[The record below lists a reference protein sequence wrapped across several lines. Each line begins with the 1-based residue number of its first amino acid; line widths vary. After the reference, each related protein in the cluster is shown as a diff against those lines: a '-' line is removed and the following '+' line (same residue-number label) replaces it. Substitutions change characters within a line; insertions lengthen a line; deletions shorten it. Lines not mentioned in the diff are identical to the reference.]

1 MCGRFSLATDTEELA
16 QRFGFEGDGLPRQAR
31 FNIAPG
37 QETLTVV
44 GDGSRNNARYMMWGL
59 IPSWAKDPSAGSRMI
74 NARAETIDARPA
86 FRNAFERRRCLVLAD
101 GFYEWM
107 KVGRRRTPVRVI
119 LKSGEPFAFAG
130 LWETWRSPEDVVVT
144 SCAIVTTTPNAVLQ
158 PIHNRMPVILPR
170 EAESLW
176 LDTGRARPDEL
187 RRLLAP
193 YPAADMEAYEVS
205 SLVNSTGNDTPYV
218 IERVAWSQAALPVE

>member
-1 MCGRFSLATDTEELA
+1 M
-16 QRFGFEGDGLPRQAR
+16 PRLAR

-44 GDGSRNNARYMMWGL
+44 SDGSRNNALYMRWGL

-119 LKSGEPFAFAG
+119 LRSGEPFAFAG
-130 LWETWRSPEDVVVT
+130 LWETWMSPEDVVVA
-144 SCAIVTTTPNAVLQ
+144 SCSIVTTTPNAVLK

-176 LDTGRARPDEL
+176 LDTSRASPDEL

-218 IERVAWSQAALPVE
+218 IERVAWSQAALSVE

>member
-1 MCGRFSLATDTEELA
+1 M
-16 QRFGFEGDGLPRQAR
+16 PRQAR

-37 QETLTVV
+37 QEMLTVV
-44 GDGSRNNARYMMWGL
+44 GDGSRNNALYMMWGL

-86 FRNAFERRRCLVLAD
+86 FRNAFERRRCLVPAD

-107 KVGRRRTPVRVI
+107 KVGRRKTPVRVI
-119 LKSGEPFAFAG
+119 LRSGEPFAFAG

-144 SCAIVTTTPNAVLQ
+144 SFAIVTTTPNAVLQ

-176 LDTGRARPDEL
+176 LDTGRASPDEL

-218 IERVAWSQAALPVE
+218 IERVAWSQAALPIE

>member
-16 QRFGFEGDGLPRQAR
+16 QRFGFEGAGSPRQAR

-44 GDGSRNNARYMMWGL
+44 SDGSRNNARYMRWGL
-59 IPSWAKDPSAGSRMI
+59 IPSWAKDASAGSRMI

-119 LKSGEPFAFAG
+119 LRSGEPFAFAG

-144 SCAIVTTTPNAVLQ
+144 SCAIVTTTHNAVLQ

-170 EAESLW
+170 EAEILW
-176 LDTGRARPDEL
+176 LDMGRASPDEL
-187 RRLLAP
+187 RGLLAP

>member
-1 MCGRFSLATDTEELA
+1 MCGRFSLVTDAEELA
-16 QRFGFEGDGLPRQAR
+16 QRFGFEGGGLSRQAR

-44 GDGSRNNARYMMWGL
+44 GDGSRNNARYMRWGL

-119 LKSGEPFAFAG
+119 LRSGEPFAFAG
-130 LWETWRSPEDVVVT
+130 LWETWRSPEDVVVA

>member
-16 QRFGFEGDGLPRQAR
+16 RRFGFEGDGLPRQAR

-37 QETLTVV
+37 QEMLTVV
-44 GDGSRNNARYMMWGL
+44 GDGSRNNALYMMWGL

-86 FRNAFERRRCLVLAD
+86 FRNAFERRRCLVPAD

-119 LKSGEPFAFAG
+119 LRSGEPFAFAG

-176 LDTGRARPDEL
+176 LDMGRASPDEL

>member
-16 QRFGFEGDGLPRQAR
+16 LRFGFEGGGSPRLAR

-44 GDGSRNNARYMMWGL
+44 GDGSRNSARFMRWGL
-59 IPSWAKDPSAGSRMI
+59 IPSWAKDASAGSRMI

-119 LKSGEPFAFAG
+119 LRSGEPFAFAG
-130 LWETWRSPEDVVVT
+130 LWETWRSPEDDVVA

-176 LDTGRARPDEL
+176 LDTGRASPDEL
-187 RRLLAP
+187 RELLAP

-205 SLVNSTGNDTPYV
+205 NLVNSTGNDTPYV